1 MRKLSLFILL
11 AVCRLCSAE
20 IAYRLIPEPAS
31 RAIRVVMTFEA
42 EPGDTTLRI
51 PAWCPGFYV
60 LREYQTKI
68 YDFAASDGSA
78 IQASRPD
85 SRSWRIRLRQKGS
98 VTVSYRVKGDDS
110 GLGFFGV
117 HVRQQGAFI
126 NGPAAYMY
134 IDGRLNEKCRLRI
147 DLPPNWDV
155 AVPLDNKDGEYV
167 AEGYD
172 ELADSPAEIGT
183 FERRKFEVAGIP
195 FEAIYVSPNGRYPD
209 IEESVSELS
218 AVCGPAIKM
227 FGVAPF
233 KRYIWFIHLAV
244 GNFDGGLEH
253 RASNVIA
260 TQISEAND
268 LGTLTSH
275 EYFHAWNVKQIR
287 PKVLGPFDY
296 SDKVRTGNLWF
307 AEGVT
312 DYYAHITRRLAGL
325 SSEAELLDGIGSE
338 IDSLQASRT
347 RRTKTLEDICRQT
360 WEDSGFGVGDL
371 SYYTKG
377 VAVGL
382 IFDAAIIDATD
393 GEKCLDDVMRLLYSR
408 HRLPKPGYEEDG
420 IRAAINEVAGIDLGP
435 LYDRIVRSTAELP
448 YESLRSIGLQ
458 VLEPSP
464 FAEIG
469 QASGGFQSAFRLQ
482 RLPQPDER
490 AKRLLDKWL
499 HR

>member
-1 MRKLSLFILL
+1 
-11 AVCRLCSAE
+11 
-20 IAYRLIPEPAS
+20 
-31 RAIRVVMTFEA
+31 MTFEA
-42 EPGDTTLRI
+42 EAGETTLRI

-60 LREYQTKI
+60 LRDYQTKI
-68 YDFAASDGSA
+68 YDFAANDGS
-78 IQASRPD
+78 SLSVFRPD
-85 SRSWRIRLRQKGS
+85 SRGWRFRVREKGT

-117 HVRQQGAFI
+117 HVRPQGAFL

-134 IDGRLNEKCRLRI
+134 VEGRLTEKAKLRV
-147 DLPPNWDV
+147 DLPPNWDI
-155 AVPLDNKDGEYV
+155 AVPLDQKNGEYL

-172 ELADSPAEIGT
+172 ELADSPIEVGA
-183 FERRKFEVAGIP
+183 FERRKFEVSGIP

-209 IEESVSELS
+209 LDKSVAELA
-218 AVCGPAIKM
+218 AVCAPAIRM
-227 FGVAPF
+227 FGGAPF

-244 GNFDGGLEH
+244 GGFDGGLEH

-260 TQISEAND
+260 TPMNMLND

-275 EYFHAWNVKQIR
+275 EFFHAWNVKQIR
-287 PKVLGPFDY
+287 PKVLGPFSY
-296 SDKVRTGNLWF
+296 AEKVRTGNLWF

-312 DYYAHITRRLAGL
+312 DYYAHLTRRLADL
-325 SSEAELLDGIGSE
+325 SSEAELLEGLGSE

-377 VAVGL
+377 LVVGL
-382 IFDAAIIDATD
+382 LLDAAIIDATD

-420 IRAAINEVAGIDLGP
+420 IRSAINEVAGVDLGG
-435 LYDRIVRSTAELP
+435 LYDRMVRSTAELP
-448 YESLRSIGLQ
+448 YENLRSIGLE
-458 VLEPSP
+458 VLSPSSN
-464 FAEIG
+464 AEIG
-469 QASGGFQSAFRLQ
+469 VQSGPFQSSYRLQ
-482 RLPQPDER
+482 RVVLPAER